1 MTTFH
6 GYAAQRAGDKLTEFS
21 YELDELGPNQV
32 DLKVDACGIC
42 HSDLSMLANDWEIS
56 QYPLIPGHEVTGT
69 VEAVG
74 ESVTHLKEG
83 DKVGLGWH
91 SGSCMTCPQCLS
103 GDHNLCSEAEGT
115 IIHRHGGFADRV
127 RAESAF
133 AVKIPDGI
141 DLRKAGPLFCGG
153 ITVFNPLV
161 QLGVRPTDR
170 VAVVGI
176 GGLGHLALQ
185 FLSKWGCEVTAI
197 STSPEKEE
205 EARALGAHHFLHGRD
220 EAALKKA
227 AGSFDLVLSTV
238 NVELDWGLYV
248 NLLGPRGN
256 LHLVGA
262 APGVSTDVFSLIMAQ
277 RAISASPVGSPATI
291 ATMLDFCSRHGIAPL
306 TREFPMKEVNDA
318 LKVLQEE
325 RPAKRLVLVNSF
337 EPASD

>member
-1 MTTFH
+1 MKTFN
-6 GYAAQRAGDKLTEFS
+6 GYAARKAGEKLKEFS
-21 YELDELGPNQV
+21 YELDELRPTQV
-32 DLKVDACGIC
+32 DLTVDACGIC
-42 HSDLSMLANDWEIS
+42 HSDVSMLGNDWEIS

-69 VEAVG
+69 VEEVG
-74 ESVTHLKEG
+74 EGVTHLKKG
-83 DKVGLGWH
+83 DRVGLGWH
-91 SGSCMTCPQCLS
+91 SGSCMTCQQCLS
-103 GDHNLCSEAEGT
+103 GDHNLCAEAEGT
-115 IIHRHGGFADRV
+115 IINRHGGFADRV

-153 ITVFNPLV
+153 ITVFNPIV
-161 QLGVRPTDR
+161 QLGIQPTDR

-205 EARALGAHHFLHGRD
+205 ETKALGAHHFLNAKD
-220 EAALKKA
+220 EEALKKA

-262 APGVSTDVFSLIMAQ
+262 APQVSAEIFSLIMAQ
-277 RAISASPVGSPATI
+277 RSISGSPVGSPATI
-291 ATMLDFCSRHGIAPL
+291 ATMLEFCARHQIAPR
-306 TREFPMKEVNDA
+306 TREFAMSEVNEA
-318 LKVLQEE
+318 LKVLKEE
-325 RPAKRLVLVNSF
+325 SPAHRLVLVNS
-337 EPASD
+337 